1 MVRCSAMATRFIT
14 ALCKVLMHLF
24 FSTTKVIDPDR
35 IPASGPV
42 LLVANHHSSLV
53 DPVALIATMP
63 RPPRFLAKA
72 ALWSPT
78 YLPLRPFLAAAG
90 AIPVH
95 RQVDGGGDNASMFA
109 DCFTTLR
116 DGGVI
121 ALFGE
126 GTSHDLPGL
135 LEMKTGAARIALGT
149 DATVTIVPVG
159 LIYDDRATFRSR
171 ALATVGQPIVVDGRS
186 GGDEDRA
193 ATRALTERIGEALAE
208 VAPTWANWEAHDDAN
223 VAARLLVADDA
234 DVALGPT
241 LVALNAAVDLGGPEA
256 DELRRAVHDLE
267 AEAARHR
274 LDIDTVV
281 DQPRERLGS
290 LAFFSLIKT
299 MFWALPVWVGRL
311 LNWPPFTLIGRL
323 AKRQDLN
330 FQASFKILAGVFVYP
345 LWWIALALVGGVI
358 IHPAASVP
366 LLVGAPILGYLS
378 ARHSARLRRFRNRR
392 AVRSTGGE
400 HDLAALRAIV
410 VERARPLAG

>member
-1 MVRCSAMATRFIT
+1 MASRFIT

-24 FSTTKVIDPDR
+24 FSTTKVAGADR

-63 RPPRFLAKA
+63 RTPRFLAKA

-95 RQVDGGGDNASMFA
+95 RRVDGGGDNTGMFA
-109 DCFTTLR
+109 DCFATLQA
-116 DGGVI
+116 GGVI

-135 LEMKTGAARIALGT
+135 LEMKTGAARIALGSDT
-149 DATVTIVPVG
+149 EVTVVPVG
-159 LIYDDRATFRSR
+159 LVYDDRARFRSR
-171 ALATVGQPIVVDGRS
+171 ALATVGEPFVVRGS
-186 GGDEDRA
+186 VGGDEDREM
-193 ATRALTERIGEALAE
+193 TRALTDRIGAALAE
-208 VAPTWANWEAHDDAN
+208 VAPTWSSWEAHDDAN

-234 DVALGPT
+234 EVAFGPA
-241 LVALNAAVDLGGPEA
+241 LVALNAAVDRGGSEA
-256 DELRRAVHDLE
+256 DTLRQAVHDLE
-267 AEAARHR
+267 MEAARHD

-281 DQPRERLGS
+281 DQPREKLGALATLS
-290 LAFFSLIKT
+290 LVKT
-299 MFWALPVWVGRL
+299 MFWALPVWVGRV
-311 LNWPPFTLIGRL
+311 LNWPPFTLIGQL

-330 FQASFKILAGVFVYP
+330 FQASFKILAGVFAYP
-345 LWWIALALVGGVI
+345 IWWVFLAVVGGIV
-358 IHPAASVP
+358 IHPAVSVP
-366 LLVGAPILGYLS
+366 LFVCAPVLGYLS

-392 AVRSTGGE
+392 DVRSTGGQPQLTE
-400 HDLAALRAIV
+400 LRKAVVDL
-410 VERARPLAG
+410 ARPLAS